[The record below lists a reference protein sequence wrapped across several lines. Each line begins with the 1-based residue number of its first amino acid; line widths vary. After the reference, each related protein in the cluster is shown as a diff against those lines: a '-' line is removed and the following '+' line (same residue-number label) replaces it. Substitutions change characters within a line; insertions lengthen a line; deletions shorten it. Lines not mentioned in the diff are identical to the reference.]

1 MPLDL
6 QNKKLPRTIALGFV
20 QVSKQPNFKNIKFR
34 FVLISAKFFPLVYE
48 ITNNLFSSG
57 KLHRLKIQ
65 IEFAEEILKNKY

>member
-6 QNKKLPRTIALGFV
+6 QHQELARTIALGFV
-20 QVSKQPNFKNIKFR
+20 LVSKQANFKNIKFR

-48 ITNNLFSSG
+48 ITDNLFSSG

-65 IEFAEEILKNKY
+65 TEFAEEILKNTY